1 MSLGDR
7 VAAAETL
14 AVSAIQ
20 GTLRVAQSEDEDG
33 LMVLSREERRGEAT
47 DAAITFI
54 LLLLLVHLYDSQ
66 NDRTGQTAIPMQRSV
81 VDGIDG
87 ILLLQQQQQ

>member
-1 MSLGDR
+1 MKM
-7 VAAAETL
+7 
-14 AVSAIQ
+14 VSWSSA
-20 GTLRVAQSEDEDG
+20 
-33 LMVLSREERRGEAT
+33 ERRGEAT

-54 LLLLLVHLYDSQ
+54 LLLHLYDSQ
-66 NDRTGQTAIPMQRSV
+66 NDRTGQTAIPVQRSV

>member
-33 LMVLSREERRGEAT
+33 LMVLSREEGRG
-47 DAAITFI
+47 
-54 LLLLLVHLYDSQ
+54 H
-66 NDRTGQTAIPMQRSV
+66 
-81 VDGIDG
+81 
-87 ILLLQQQQQ
+87 